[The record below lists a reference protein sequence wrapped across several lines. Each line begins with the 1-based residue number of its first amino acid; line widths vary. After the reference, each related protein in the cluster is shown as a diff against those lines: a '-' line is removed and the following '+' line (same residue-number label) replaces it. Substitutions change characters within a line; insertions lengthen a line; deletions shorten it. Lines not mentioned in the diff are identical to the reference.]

1 MLFTALSLSLSLSFS
16 SLSLSQVLAA
26 NGPRRLERQ
35 IHTRRTKG
43 LLMPFTVDV
52 FRGRALA
59 LTHFPRDVS
68 HTSPSKRVRLL
79 LEDGSVADSSV
90 EAARYG
96 YGDADADNASLGEGS
111 AMSGM
116 SGALVPWDRDTHGS
130 HALSALTAPN
140 LAGADAAHEEAAG
153 GSRPPT
159 ASRPLGRKLHGDP
172 RDWRTYLAPGDIVY
186 IKGGWVGGWVGG

>member
-1 MLFTALSLSLSLSFS
+1 
-16 SLSLSQVLAA
+16 
-26 NGPRRLERQ
+26 
-35 IHTRRTKG
+35 
-43 LLMPFTVDV
+43 
-52 FRGRALA
+52 
-59 LTHFPRDVS
+59 
-68 HTSPSKRVRLL
+68 LL

-96 YGDADADNASLGEGS
+96 YGDADPDNASLGEGS

-116 SGALVPWDRDTHGS
+116 SGALVPWDRDGG

-140 LAGADAAHEEAAG
+140 LAGADAAYEEAAG
-153 GSRPPT
+153 ASRPPT

-186 IKGGWVGGWVGG
+186 IKGGWWVALTVHAACRTRR